1 LLKDGAVAPLFRVNI
16 VQRSSKAPRICR
28 PTVERASIA
37 DLNRESAIAL
47 ERLLPGVGEV
57 LAANIVEHR
66 SSFGP
71 FESAAD
77 LAKVPKMGAR
87 RAERLWAAI
96 ETIEPDAEIS
106 ESEPVAVPPPEP
118 MPVVEDP
125 EVLAFMSRGLV
136 TASHA
141 PPASHDEAVVRGA
154 QAPEPSRRRM
164 LARAAVVGL
173 LALSA
178 GVAATATLVKSA
190 RDRSAAVA
198 KADVDDVRAEVETLR
213 QEVQAVGSAQ
223 LGSMLERKGDSTR
236 ADALEKRIADHDKA
250 QAETKKRVQ
259 AVEERAKKIEDKQEK
274 QAARISKTE
283 DDLAWQKMA
292 TAAQLAAL
300 KRQVRSAADK
310 IEALDSA
317 E

>member
-1 LLKDGAVAPLFRVNI
+1 M
-16 VQRSSKAPRICR
+16 QRSSKAQPTCR
-28 PTVERASIA
+28 PPVERASIA

-66 SSFGP
+66 NSFGA

-96 ETIEPDAEIS
+96 ETIEPDAEI
-106 ESEPVAVPPPEP
+106 EEADPVAVPPPEP
-118 MPVVEDP
+118 LPVVEDA
-125 EVLAFMSRGLV
+125 EMLAFMARGPV

-154 QAPEPSRRRM
+154 RQADSKRRRS

-173 LALSA
+173 LALA
-178 GVAATATLVKSA
+178 VGVAASVVVAKSA

-198 KADVDDVRAEVETLR
+198 KADVDDVRAEVQTLR
-213 QEVQAVGSAQ
+213 QEVEAVGSAQ
-223 LGSMLERKGDSTR
+223 LGSSLERKSESSR
-236 ADALEKRIADHDKA
+236 ADALEKRVADTDKA

-274 QAARISKTE
+274 QSARISKTE
-283 DDLAWQKMA
+283 DDLAWQRMA